1 MEVIIM
7 ALKKAESNEMAK
19 VVEQIENE
27 NIRQLNDLPVDED
40 GVVRDVPLL
49 AGIEYEGELLK
60 TFSFREMNGKDE
72 EAINKPEV
80 RANGGRLVN
89 VLLERTVIDIGGKT
103 RKELGP
109 KKWGE
114 LIRTMLGAD
123 LDYMAMKVRQLS
135 KGNDITFTHKCPNC
149 KATLKTIVGIDEF
162 EIIPFNGLY
171 TYGFELPGRGYKDS
185 KGVIHKVGTL
195 RQANGEDREIVFPLF
210 KKNSASATTMLLTR
224 LMSFDDG
231 TPVFNDRVADMSLRD
246 REYLQDLIKENIFG
260 IDTNLELTCDVCGED
275 ISGQIGSSDFF

>member
-1 MEVIIM
+1 M

-171 TYGFELPGRGYKDS
+171 TYGFELPGRGYKDY

>member
-1 MEVIIM
+1 M

-49 AGIEYEGELLK
+49 AGIEYEGELHK